1 MLWELTSNKVAI
13 TEIDEKEYCTLK
25 IGSCCGVLY
34 CDEKRVDVH
43 FQSQTAWNVTLYR
56 NKGSRWSSKRWKRV
70 PSRLNWQRI
79 KQKMVLDNRGAC
91 LDNDDFCICFQN
103 SFEESYFYT
112 FTGEVLFLC
121 QNLFRFLF
129 LIILRDEV
137 LLLFNGYFVVKQV

>member
-1 MLWELTSNKVAI
+1 MQSTLRQNSIYGSKSR
-13 TEIDEKEYCTLK
+13 IDEKEYCTLK
-25 IGSCCGVLY
+25 KGSCFGVLY

-121 QNLFRFLF
+121 KNLFRFLF
-129 LIILRDEV
+129 WLFYVTIISYYNIT
-137 LLLFNGYFVVKQV
+137 FYTPF